1 MSDLKLSI
9 AKNIAA
15 LRKAS
20 GMTQFELAEKL
31 NYSDKAVSKWER
43 GESIPDISVLKSI
56 ADLFS
61 VSVDYLLS
69 EAWALPSQ
77 KKPKKTNVERMHICI
92 TLMSVIIVWFCAF
105 TAVMILDIFP
115 SIAPDYFITLLY
127 SVPLSLIVWLIFN
140 SIWFNKRI
148 NYIIISLLMWSSVA
162 SFFVS
167 FYLFADIKF
176 RFVFLLGIL
185 GQIIIYLWS
194 RIYAKK

>member
-1 MSDLKLSI
+1 
-9 AKNIAA
+9 
-15 LRKAS
+15 
-20 GMTQFELAEKL
+20 MTQFELAEKL

-43 GESIPDISVLKSI
+43 GESIPDVVVLKSI

-61 VSVDYLLS
+61 VPVDYLLS
-69 EAWALPSQ
+69 EAWALPKQ

-105 TAVMILDIFP
+105 TAVMIFDIFP

-127 SVPLSLIVWLIFN
+127 SVPLSLIVWLVFN
-140 SIWFNKRI
+140 SIWFNKRR
-148 NYIIISLLMWSSVA
+148 NYIIVSLLMWSCIA

-167 FYLFADIKF
+167 FYIFLNISF